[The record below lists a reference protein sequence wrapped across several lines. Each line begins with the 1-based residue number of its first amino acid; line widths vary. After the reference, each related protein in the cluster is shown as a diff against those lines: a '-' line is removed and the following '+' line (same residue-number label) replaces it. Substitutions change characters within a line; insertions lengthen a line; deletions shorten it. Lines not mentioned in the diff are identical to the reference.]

1 MCLSRTRLACNGFY
15 SITGAVTLYVIDVK
29 CQLRKRGDYVMAR
42 KSSKDVKKD
51 NGVRRKLTKK
61 NDISRTWVKKIFDEL
76 NANKNEE
83 G

>member
-1 MCLSRTRLACNGFY
+1 
-15 SITGAVTLYVIDVK
+15 
-29 CQLRKRGDYVMAR
+29 MAR